1 MLAVG
6 DAKRNKVNKSSL
18 PECFFLVVY
27 IEALVMETIRK
38 ISVVKY
44 YFN

>member
-6 DAKRNKVNKSSL
+6 DAGRNKINKSFL
-18 PECFFLVVY
+18 LECFFLVY
-27 IEALVMETIRK
+27 IEALIMETIRK